1 MLNAIEGLVEA
12 HVIMTMVGRHP
23 QVMKF
28 MEGQCMIVGVA
39 AAAVVAKEA
48 VTMRADVNMF
58 VKIIPRHAQSCES
71 IKNVDALSRS
81 PPKITGFGQ

>member
-1 MLNAIEGLVEA
+1 
-12 HVIMTMVGRHP
+12 
-23 QVMKF
+23 
-28 MEGQCMIVGVA
+28 VA
-39 AAAVVAKEA
+39 AAALVAKEA

>member
-1 MLNAIEGLVEA
+1 VLNATEGLVEA

-39 AAAVVAKEA
+39 AAAVVAEA
-48 VTMRADVNMF
+48 VTMRADVNMI

-71 IKNVDALSRS
+71 INNVDALSRS
-81 PPKITGFGQ
+81 PPKITGFGH